1 MLKRLIGTATPD
13 AGLLFARLAGAALL
27 LWVHGLPKLLH
38 WQGELAHIDDP
49 LHLGRGITLA
59 CALFAEVLCP
69 FLIAAGLFTR
79 LACLPVLFL
88 VAVSVALV
96 HPEWATVKGQFDGQ
110 FSWLL
115 LIVFGTI
122 ALAGAGRWSVDRR
135 LATVRA

>member
-13 AGLLFARLAGAALL
+13 TGLLFARLAGAALL

-38 WQGELAHIDDP
+38 WQTELTHIDDP
-49 LHLGRGITLA
+49 LHIGRGLTLA
-59 CALFAEVLCP
+59 CALFAEIVCP
-69 FLIAAGLFTR
+69 VLIAAGLFTR

-96 HPEWATVKGQFDGQ
+96 HPEWATVQGQFDGQ

-135 LATVRA
+135 LAAA

>member
-1 MLKRLIGTATPD
+1 MLKRLIGTSTPD

-27 LWVHGLPKLLH
+27 LWVHGVPKLLH
-38 WQGELAHIDDP
+38 WQNELAHIDDP

-88 VAVSVALV
+88 VAVSVVLV
-96 HPEWATVKGQFDGQ
+96 HPEWATVKGQFEGQ

-122 ALAGAGRWSVDRR
+122 ALAGAGRWSLDRR
-135 LATVRA
+135 LARA

>member
-1 MLKRLIGTATPD
+1 MLKRLIGTSTPD

-38 WQGELAHIDDP
+38 WQSELAHIDDP

-122 ALAGAGRWSVDRR
+122 ALAGAGRWSLDRR
-135 LATVRA
+135 LAKA

>member
-1 MLKRLIGTATPD
+1 MLKRFIGSATPD

-38 WQGELAHIDDP
+38 WQQELAHIDDP
-49 LHLGRGITLA
+49 LHLGRGVTLA

-88 VAVSVALV
+88 LGVSMVLV
-96 HPEWATVKGQFDGQ
+96 HPDWSIEQGQFG
-110 FSWLL
+110 WLL

-122 ALAGAGRWSVDRR
+122 ALAGAGRWSLDRR
-135 LATVRA
+135 LAAA

>member
-1 MLKRLIGTATPD
+1 MLKRLIGSSTPD

-38 WQGELAHIDDP
+38 WQNELAHIDDP

-96 HPEWATVKGQFDGQ
+96 HPEWATVQGQFDGQ

-122 ALAGAGRWSVDRR
+122 ALGGAGRWSLDRR
-135 LATVRA
+135 LAKA